1 MMSTESIHRRLGL
14 NNDTNEF
21 LKRKEAPLK
30 SFLASEGEEAAEGV
44 VPCVTE
50 DEEDEMALAPPQTTV
65 HKEEPAYIDY
75 YQQEE
80 EEKNY
85 GVETYLNHYEI
96 MLQRQE
102 DENVATLAHL
112 KPMLEVLEALAR
124 GRNTAVIPNT
134 DIIYYDRTTLLK
146 EFQFGD
152 LQKAVNRLQVR
163 DTQFDFIQTDRQFM
177 LVLKLL
183 TETNSAKTSQ
193 SISWAEIAHCYRIC
207 VTGMQTL
214 QDLPQGRIRMLTR
227 ERTMSSLQ
235 LFRNDI
241 PKDIRKSFES
251 MSQPSPSPLKS
262 TRTRATMQPVP
273 EEIEMHQSNLKE
285 ISFLKLVIAFLL
297 GLTITTM
304 TVAMFPRTPTTSAI
318 ASSSIDLLL
327 EQMLQNANA
336 ASTAIAAS
344 EDNSS
349 FVPPISS
356 SSSHSSS
363 VPPLMQA
370 PSSPKSVPLSSELT
384 AQPKRTTTKP
394 TPISVIT
401 QTTSTPKN
409 TSSETSPSRPSKRNR
424 LISLFPMS
432 LSSNEK
438 KAMLSVAGISIVG
451 PAVVQA
457 VMALSSTTPLLSI
470 GMTVLA
476 ATLVA
481 QGIRDFFFGWVPKFH
496 QNKASKEE

>member
-30 SFLASEGEEAAEGV
+30 SFLASDEEAAAEGV

-50 DEEDEMALAPPQTTV
+50 DEEDEMALAPPQTAV
-65 HKEEPAYIDY
+65 RKEETAFIDY
-75 YQQEE
+75 YEQEE
-80 EEKNY
+80 EEKYY

-124 GRNTAVIPNT
+124 GSNTAVIPNT
-134 DIIYYDRTTLLK
+134 DVIYYDRTTLLK

-152 LQKAVNRLQVR
+152 LQKAVNRLQLR

-183 TETNSAKTSQ
+183 TESSSAKTCQ

-207 VTGMQTL
+207 VNGMQTL
-214 QDLPQGRIRMLTR
+214 QDLPQGRIRNQAR
-227 ERTMSSLQ
+227 ERTMASLQ

-241 PKDIRKSFES
+241 PNNISQEFES
-251 MSQPSPSPLKS
+251 ISQPSPSPIKS
-262 TRTRATMQPVP
+262 TRTRATMQQVP
-273 EEIEMHQSNLKE
+273 EEREVHQSNLKE
-285 ISFLKLVIAFLL
+285 ISFLKLMIAFLL

-304 TVAMFPRTPTTSAI
+304 SVAIFPRTPTTSAM

-336 ASTAIAAS
+336 ASTAIAAL

-349 FVPPISS
+349 FVPPMSS

-370 PSSPKSVPLSSELT
+370 PSSPKSVAPSLELA
-384 AQPKRTTTKP
+384 AQPNRTTTKP

-409 TSSETSPSRPSKRNR
+409 KPSEASPSRPSKRNR
-424 LISLFPMS
+424 LISLFPTS
-432 LSSNEK
+432 LSSNDK

-481 QGIRDFFFGWVPKFH
+481 QGIHDFFFGWVPKFY